1 MKHNINNMERS
12 MKMMMKLLCAA
23 FFILHSS
30 FFISCDDDHTGSI
43 DVSGSC
49 LVEKF
54 VLNGQ
59 YEGIINTEKR
69 LIKIKVPVDFN
80 QKGNMEITSL
90 DVSSGAK
97 TNLKVGDRVNFDA
110 DRRPTS
116 GQTL

>member
-1 MKHNINNMERS
+1 

-54 VLNGQ
+54 VLNAIRRVTWKSRVWMYHLVQ
-59 YEGIINTEKR
+59 R
-69 LIKIKVPVDFN
+69 LI
-80 QKGNMEITSL
+80 
-90 DVSSGAK
+90 
-97 TNLKVGDRVNFDA
+97 
-110 DRRPTS
+110 
-116 GQTL
+116 